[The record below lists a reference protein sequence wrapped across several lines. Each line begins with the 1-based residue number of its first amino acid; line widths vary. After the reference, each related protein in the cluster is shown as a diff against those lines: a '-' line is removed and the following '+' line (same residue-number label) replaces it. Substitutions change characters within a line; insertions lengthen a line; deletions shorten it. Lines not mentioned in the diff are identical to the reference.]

1 MIKRMLQLLQQRAG
15 SGPMLALLKMP
26 VWEPES
32 RMFKARQQKAPVAIG
47 PEVLASSAE
56 GQKKAAT
63 ANHLTAMPMW
73 WQKSGQMTTGAH
85 QDAEIYRLLRWAPA
99 TKASRGGGFRKL
111 LVTRKQ
117 EYLLLGGDQAGLNSV
132 QAEQK
137 NAPLGTGTKRFWW
150 VWAAAAERISEYWQ
164 AEQQSKGADFLHKLR
179 DQGKVGLANRR
190 EKICSNYEVAW
201 WLLWLEW
208 ESLWEYCPPQSDVIT
223 WNIGPQGL
231 LREQRNLRHS
241 STAWRLS
248 GTKGLGRAAVHGQ

>member
-1 MIKRMLQLLQQRAG
+1 
-15 SGPMLALLKMP
+15 
-26 VWEPES
+26 
-32 RMFKARQQKAPVAIG
+32 
-47 PEVLASSAE
+47 
-56 GQKKAAT
+56 
-63 ANHLTAMPMW
+63 
-73 WQKSGQMTTGAH
+73 MTIGAH

-117 EYLLLGGDQAGLNSV
+117 EYLLLGGDQAGLNAV

-137 NAPLGTGTKRFWW
+137 NAPLGTGTKRFWG

-201 WLLWLEW
+201 
-208 ESLWEYCPPQSDVIT
+208 
-223 WNIGPQGL
+223 
-231 LREQRNLRHS
+231 
-241 STAWRLS
+241 
-248 GTKGLGRAAVHGQ
+248 